1 MGRGCAPPST
11 SIDAEGLQ
19 RFFDEKTAGVRKST
33 ADAPPLHFLSAPPEC
48 DFSTFHTLTVDDVIA
63 TIRKLPDKQ
72 CANDPLP
79 TRL

>member
-19 RFFDEKTAGVRKST
+19 RFFAEMIDGVRKST
-33 ADAPPLHFLSAPPEC
+33 VDAPRPHFVSAPSDC

-63 TIRKLPDKQ
+63 TIQ
-72 CANDPLP
+72 TNSSP
-79 TRL
+79 TTHFQRVF